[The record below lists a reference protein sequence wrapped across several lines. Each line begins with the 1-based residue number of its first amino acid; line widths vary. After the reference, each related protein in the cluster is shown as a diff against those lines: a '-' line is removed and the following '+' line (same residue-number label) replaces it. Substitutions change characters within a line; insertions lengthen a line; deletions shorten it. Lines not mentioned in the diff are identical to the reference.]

1 MKSKLLCVFFAT
13 ILISKTPLKAQTR
26 TKITEADKLAL
37 EGIFVEKYYEATKD
51 DIKDTTGG
59 VLPEGSVTYRIYV
72 DLKEGYHLQ
81 AVYGVPKHEFF
92 FKTTTTFFNNKNGGG
107 QSADQILDRKLNDN
121 TVALDSWVTIGVA
134 TKDRF
139 GIPKTDDT
147 DGSLIKRNT
156 LDKADGLVI
165 AGPTQKLLYYG
176 LDLNFFSDTKGATYF
191 HSNNGSLAV
200 VGGGKGS
207 TAANKVL
214 IAQLTTNG
222 KISFELNLQ
231 IGTPTGG
238 TVQFVAKDPEGDE
251 IQFKQL
257 THK

>member
-1 MKSKLLCVFFAT
+1 MKIEIIGAFFA
-13 ILISKTPLKAQTR
+13 ILLISKTPLQAQSR
-26 TKITEADKLAL
+26 TKIADVDKLAL
-37 EGIFVEKYYEATKD
+37 EGILVEKYYEATKED
-51 DIKDTTGG
+51 VKDTSGG
-59 VLPEGSVTYRIYV
+59 VLPEGSITYRIYV

-81 AVYGVPKHEFF
+81 AVYGVPKHEFY

-107 QSADQILDRKLNDN
+107 QSADQILDRKINDN
-121 TVALDSWVTIGVA
+121 TVALDSWVTVGVA

-147 DGSLIKRNT
+147 DGSLIKRTT
-156 LDKADGLVI
+156 LDKADGLVL

-176 LDLNFFSDTKGATYF
+176 LDLNFFSDEKGASYF

-207 TAANKVL
+207 TPANKVL

-222 KISFELNLQ
+222 KLSFELNLQ
-231 IGTPTGG
+231 VGTPTGG
-238 TVQFVAKDPEGDE
+238 TVQFVAKNPEGEE

>member
-1 MKSKLLCVFFAT
+1 MKRKIICAFFALT
-13 ILISKTPLKAQTR
+13 IISKAPLQAQSR
-26 TKITEADKLAL
+26 TKIAEVDKQAL
-37 EGIFVEKYYEATKD
+37 EGIFVEKYYQATKED
-51 DIKDTTGG
+51 AKDTSGG
-59 VLPEGSVTYRIYV
+59 FLPEGSITYRIYV

-81 AVYGVPKHEFF
+81 AVYGVPKHEFY

-107 QSADQILDRKLNDN
+107 QSADQILDRRINDN
-121 TVALDSWVTIGVA
+121 TVAFDSWVTIGVA

-139 GIPKTDDT
+139 GIPKLEDT
-147 DGSLIKRNT
+147 DGSIVKRNT
-156 LDKADGLVI
+156 LDKMDGLVI

-176 LDLNFFSDTKGATYF
+176 LSLDFFSDEKSASYF

-207 TAANKVL
+207 TPANKVL

-222 KISFELNLQ
+222 KLSFELNLQ
-231 IGTPTGG
+231 VGTPTGG
-238 TVQFVAKDPEGDE
+238 TVQYVAKNPEGEE

>member
-1 MKSKLLCVFFAT
+1 MKIKIVCAFFAL
-13 ILISKTPLKAQTR
+13 ILLNETSLNAQVR

-37 EGIFVEKYYEATKD
+37 EGVFIEKYYQATKE

-59 VLPEGSVTYRIYV
+59 ILPEGSITYRIYV

-92 FKTTTTFFNNKNGGG
+92 FKTTTTFFNNNNGGG
-107 QSADQILDRKLNDN
+107 QSGDQILDRKINDN

-139 GIPKTDDT
+139 GVPKTDDT
-147 DGSLIKRNT
+147 DGSLIKRAT

-165 AGPTQKLLYYG
+165 AGQTQKLLYYG
-176 LDLNFFSDTKGATYF
+176 LNLDFFSDTKSASYF
-191 HSNNGSLAV
+191 HSDNGSLAV

-207 TAANKVL
+207 TPVNKVL

-222 KISFELNLQ
+222 KLSFELNVQ
-231 IGTPTGG
+231 VGTPTGG
-238 TVQFVAKDPEGDE
+238 TVQFVAKNPEGEE